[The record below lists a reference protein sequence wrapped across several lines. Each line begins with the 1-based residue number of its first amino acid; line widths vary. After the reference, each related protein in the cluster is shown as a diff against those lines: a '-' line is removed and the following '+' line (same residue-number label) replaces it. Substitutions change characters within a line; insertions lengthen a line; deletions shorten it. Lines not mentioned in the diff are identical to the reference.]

1 MTNQGLSA
9 DDAEAAQYKLSRGL
23 QRQILIAL
31 ADAEPVGTYDLADA
45 IGKPDIDRNTLITN
59 ALYLQGH
66 GLIQCGFQESI
77 AIGVMGRYV
86 ENISRITPRGQ
97 DFLLDD
103 GGLSA
108 VLGVVTIKIHED
120 SVRALLLAKVEESD
134 LAPEQRSALVE
145 AIRSLPAAAARTA
158 IDKLIGLGVQHL
170 PSGFHELHTWLTQA
184 GQSLRAL
191 TS

>member
-1 MTNQGLSA
+1 MTEQKSPEPA
-9 DDAEAAQYKLSRGL
+9 SETTHYKLSRTL

-31 ADAEPVGTYDLADA
+31 ANAEPAGTYDLAEEM
-45 IGKPDIDRNTLITN
+45 GQTEIDRNVLITN

-66 GLIQCGFQESI
+66 GLIISGFQETQ
-77 AIGVMGRYV
+77 AIGVFGQYF

-120 SVRALLLAKVEESD
+120 SVRALLLAKVENSD
-134 LAPEQRSALVE
+134 LPAEQRSALAE
-145 AIRSLPAAAARTA
+145 AIRSLPATAARTA

-170 PSGFHELHTWLTQA
+170 PNGFHELHTWLDLV
-184 GQSLRAL
+184 GKSLHGL